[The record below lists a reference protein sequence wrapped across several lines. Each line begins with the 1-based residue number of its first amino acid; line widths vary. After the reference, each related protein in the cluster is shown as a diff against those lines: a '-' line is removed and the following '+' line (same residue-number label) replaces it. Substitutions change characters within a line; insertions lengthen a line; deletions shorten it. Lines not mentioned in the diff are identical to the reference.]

1 MFARQIAVMKGQAW
15 NVVETLKT
23 TDHGPL
29 ELTRRAR
36 AYVWDDIIE
45 IPIAVP
51 LRTSSAETRQRRDDD
66 VAIQQQPFMRTEEEM
81 DISAANASAAPT
93 SQHDLLGLGPSSTD
107 FPNPKRFVLPRPNRL
122 SNHRSND
129 EGGASH
135 SLSSSL
141 SSPAI
146 VNGIGSAH
154 TAYAEPPSLSSR
166 LEGAEPSLPASAE
179 WRSATSRS
187 NLKGGRR
194 VSLQTHKERSTHHI
208 RHHARRRGSS
218 GIRPAIDSL
227 LDDEDLEGDLG
238 YAAAEG
244 MEKNQRRVIVERLE
258 NVKSK
263 NPVFTWC

>member
-1 MFARQIAVMKGQAW
+1 MKGQAW

-23 TDHGPL
+23 NDHGPL

-36 AYVWDDIIE
+36 AYVWDDIVE
-45 IPIAVP
+45 IPVAVP
-51 LRTSSAETRQRRDDD
+51 LRISPAETRRRRDDD
-66 VAIQQQPFMRTEEEM
+66 AVSIQQQPVVGMEEEM
-81 DISAANASAAPT
+81 DISAANASGAPT
-93 SQHDLLGLGPSSTD
+93 SQYDLLGLGSRSTD
-107 FPNPKRFVLPRPNRL
+107 FPNPNRFVLPRPNGS
-122 SNHRSND
+122 SNRRSNVD
-129 EGGASH
+129 GGASR

-141 SSPAI
+141 SSPATGNG
-146 VNGIGSAH
+146 NGIGSAQTAH
-154 TAYAEPPSLSSR
+154 TADSPSLSSR
-166 LEGAEPSLPASAE
+166 LENSEPSLPASAK

-187 NLKGGRR
+187 SSKGGMR
-194 VSLQTHKERSTHHI
+194 VSSQSYQERSNHI
-208 RHHARRRGSS
+208 RHHARRRLSS

-227 LDDEDLEGDLG
+227 LGDEDLEGDLG